1 MIGRTFSHYRIL
13 ERLGGGGMG
22 IVYAADD
29 TRLHR
34 RVALKF
40 LPPELSA
47 DPQAVERFQREA
59 LAASAL
65 NHPHICTIHDIG
77 VAEEEAG
84 GQHFIVMEMLDGRT
98 LKHTIG
104 GHPLP
109 AGQLLE
115 LAIQISDALAA
126 AHAKGI
132 IHRDIKPANIVVTS
146 LGHAKVLD
154 FGVAKLVDFQGDSH
168 PEPPAA
174 ATVTTVRSP
183 EQLTHPGSAVGTI
196 EYMSPEQA
204 RGEQLDVRTDL
215 FSLGLV
221 LYEMATG
228 QQAFSGPTAALIF
241 DAILHRQPTA
251 PVRLNS
257 QIPIELERV
266 IGKAIEKDRRLRYQT
281 ATDLATDLRRLKR
294 EVESGATALNDGTKA
309 RRPRT
314 RGALNKPKRSARPRS
329 GQSPA
334 ASSSS
339 SSASR
344 PSSSR
349 SAPARA
355 TASAPVADAALPIGA
370 GSRATRRRSM
380 LSAITAL
387 VLVGTIAAIFY
398 LLGQRDGGGVA
409 VGAAGRP
416 AVAVATFEN
425 PSGAKDVGWLTT
437 GLPGMLVTGL
447 GQTPGLDVV
456 GAARVEEV
464 MEQAGI
470 TGGVI
475 DRSRILEVGRL
486 AGAGAIVMGSVFQA
500 GADFRIDVQVQD
512 VGSGKL
518 LGGHSVRGTDIFA
531 LADDLTARILHD
543 LNVTTGA
550 KPVAEVTTNSS
561 DAYRYYSEG
570 TRAMRLLRRSDARKL
585 LEQAV
590 GIDPTFASAWLD
602 LATVAAGVDDRGAEA
617 EYRQKVVANIDRL
630 SQRQRLTFEA
640 NEAARS
646 NKQDEAIAILERLVT
661 VHPDEETA
669 YAALSGL
676 YRQMGDA
683 AKSLAA
689 AERGIKALPRSGA
702 LRNMYGYELLA
713 FHRYPEALREFEAY
727 AQLEPDEPNPLDS
740 QAEVYLLMSQ
750 PREARDRYARVLQL
764 DGSFTNAY
772 QGRAWAFGMEG
783 AFDEALGEVARAQS
797 RLLEAGESTTD
808 TELLASVLHARAG
821 RYLEA
826 DTAAARSLAA
836 ARKYRD
842 PMSVALASFQGG
854 MFHIERGHFA
864 AALEADGR
872 IGGAIPAMPP
882 LAQRVHTLMSA
893 LLGGVA
899 EARSGRLDPARRRLA
914 QAQGVANSRIEWQNW
929 IVRTLDGEIQLAAGD
944 VAAAERA
951 FSEADRPLKM
961 FFSMGSPSTSL
972 VRNSYP
978 FRDGTARA
986 LAARGDLAGAIGA
999 YQRLLT
1005 LDLTQKWTSILEPRL
1020 VLQLARLL
1028 ERQGNGAAAREQ
1040 YQRFLHL
1047 WKGADT
1053 GLSEVAEAR
1062 RKITGGS

>member
-1 MIGRTFSHYRIL
+1 VIGRTFSHYRIL

-84 GQHFIVMEMLDGRT
+84 GQHFIVMEMLEGQT

-104 GHPLP
+104 GNPLP

-154 FGVAKLVDFQGDSH
+154 FGVAKLVDFQGEPH
-168 PEPPAA
+168 PEAPAA

-314 RGALNKPKRSARPRS
+314 RGAVNKPKKSARSRS

-334 ASSSS
+334 ASS

-355 TASAPVADAALPIGA
+355 TASAPVADPAPPVGA
-370 GSRATRRRSM
+370 GSRPNRRWSM
-380 LSAITAL
+380 LSAITAFM
-387 VLVGTIAAIFY
+387 LVGAIAAIFY

-464 MEQAGI
+464 MQQAGI

-475 DRSRILEVGRL
+475 DRSRILEVGRR

-518 LGGHSVRGTDIFA
+518 LGGHSVRGMDIFA

-543 LNVTTGA
+543 LNVVTDA
-550 KPVAEVTTNSS
+550 RPVAEVTTKSS
-561 DAYRYYSEG
+561 DAYRFYSEG
-570 TRAMRLLRRSDARKL
+570 TRAMRLLRRPDARKL

-602 LATVAAGVDDRGAEA
+602 LVSVAAGMDDRGAEA
-617 EYRQKVVANIDRL
+617 EYRQKVIANIDRL

-646 NKQDEAIAILERLVT
+646 NKQDEAIAIMERLVT

-669 YAALSGL
+669 YAALIGL
-676 YRQMGDA
+676 YREMGDA
-683 AKSLAA
+683 AKSLEA
-689 AERGIKALPRSGA
+689 AERGIKALPRSGT
-702 LRNMYGYELLA
+702 LRNLYGYALLA

-764 DGSFTNAY
+764 DGTFTNAY

-808 TELLASVLHARAG
+808 TELLAAVLHARAG
-821 RYLEA
+821 RYREA
-826 DTAAARSLAA
+826 DAAAARSLAA
-836 ARKYRD
+836 ARKYKD
-842 PMSVALASFQGG
+842 PMSVALASFQAG

-872 IGGAIPAMPP
+872 IGGAIPTMPP
-882 LAQRVHTLMSA
+882 LPQRAHTLMSA

-914 QAQGVANSRIEWQNW
+914 QARGVANTRIDWQNW
-929 IVRTLDGEIQLAAGD
+929 MVRTLDGEIQLAAGD
-944 VAAAERA
+944 LAAAERA
-951 FSEADRPLKM
+951 FAEADRPLKM
-961 FFSMGSPSTSL
+961 FFSMGLPSSSL

-978 FRDGTARA
+978 FRDGMARA

-999 YQRLLT
+999 YQRLLA
-1005 LDLTQKWTSILEPRL
+1005 LDLTQKWTSILDPRL

-1053 GLSEVAEAR
+1053 GLPEVAEAR